1 MNYNKIYKKTYE
13 SDKWGG
19 NTRVTLTIE
28 FVNLKKLVEGS
39 ENIQWVWDLILD
51 EKREIIIWR
60 DEDNKGRQYDGG
72 CYYLEK
78 DEYGNRVL
86 GEPLKDWEER
96 DIIEE
101 YLNEVW
107 SLQKREEYIRIE
119 ELKAKLTPSTKETF
133 GSLIDE
139 L

>member
-1 MNYNKIYKKTYE
+1 MNFNKIYKTTYE

-19 NTRVTLTIE
+19 NTIVGLTIE
-28 FVNLKKLVEGS
+28 FVKLKKYIEGS
-39 ENIQWVWDLILD
+39 ESIHWAWDLILD
-51 EKREIIIWR
+51 GEREITIWR
-60 DEDNKGRQYDGG
+60 DEDDKGRRFDGG

-78 DEYGNRVL
+78 DEFGNRTL
-86 GEPLKDWEER
+86 GEPLKNWEER
-96 DIIEE
+96 DVIEE
-101 YLNEVW
+101 YLNTEW
-107 SLQKREEYIRIE
+107 PLQKREEYIRVE